1 MVRKNVF
8 SQVGLFWPFFWS
20 DGYNNKQ
27 IENDPFTLSM
37 PSIRRIASILSAKY
51 ADIMLASA
59 EIMRHNALQGC

>member
-27 IENDPFTLSM
+27 IENDPFIINAIDAENSVHI
-37 PSIRRIASILSAKY
+37 IRKICGDY
-51 ADIMLASA
+51 ACLCGDYAA
-59 EIMRHNALQGC
+59 